1 MHLARV
7 QLGKLTDDIEY
18 DFSAAASDVVTVPG
32 AIRAAALSAAAA
44 AKANSDPAGRRPSV
58 LGSNQELLSA
68 SSSPSVHGLTSASS
82 VPDSSQKL
90 VAVSRKPLEAQAQQ
104 PLR

>member
-1 MHLARV
+1 VHLARA

-18 DFSAAASDVVTVPG
+18 DFSAAASDVVAVPG
-32 AIRAAALSAAAA
+32 AIRAAALAAAA
-44 AKANSDPAGRRPSV
+44 AATANSDPAGRRPSV

-68 SSSPSVHGLTSASS
+68 SSSPSVRGLTSTSS
-82 VPDSSQKL
+82 GPGSSQEL
-90 VAVSRKPLEAQAQQ
+90 VPVSRKPLEAQARQ